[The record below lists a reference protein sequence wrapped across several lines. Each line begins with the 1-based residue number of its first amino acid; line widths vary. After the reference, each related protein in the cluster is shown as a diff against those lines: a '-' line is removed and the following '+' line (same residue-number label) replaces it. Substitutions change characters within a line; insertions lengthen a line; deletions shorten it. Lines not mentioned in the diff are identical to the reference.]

1 MFDAA
6 NARRLMVE
14 GQVRTADVS
23 DTNLLDAMATV
34 PREKFLPASIAPL
47 AYLDNDIQIA
57 KGRALLRPMV
67 LAKLIQAARI
77 KASDH
82 VLDVACGTGYSS
94 AVLARLAESV
104 VALEDDAEL
113 ARGAKESLA
122 SVGVNAVE
130 VMVGPLSAGWPA
142 GGTYDVILI
151 NGSAEIVPDAF
162 AGQLKPE
169 GRLLAIFGRTPATK
183 GTIFH
188 LVEGRLAGRP
198 IFDGAARLLPGF
210 AAPQSFV
217 F

>member
-1 MFDAA
+1 MFDTA

-23 DTNLLDAMATV
+23 DIDLLDAMATV
-34 PREKFLPASIAPL
+34 PREKFLPPSLAPL

-67 LAKLIQAARI
+67 LAKLIQAARLEV
-77 KASDH
+77 SDR

-94 AVLARLAESV
+94 AVLAELAGSV

-113 ARGAKESLA
+113 AGWAKVALT
-122 SVGVNAVE
+122 SVGANAVE
-130 VMVGPLSAGWPA
+130 VMVGPLTAGWPA
-142 GGTYDVILI
+142 GAAYDVVLF

-162 AGQLKPE
+162 SSQLKPN
-169 GRLLAIFGRTPATK
+169 GRLLAVFGHTPATK

-188 LVEGRLAGRP
+188 LVEGRLVGRP

>member
-23 DTNLLDAMATV
+23 DTNLLDAMASV
-34 PREKFLPASIAPL
+34 PREKFLPTSLAAL

-57 KGRALLRPMV
+57 KGRAMLRPMV

-77 KASDH
+77 QAGDR

-94 AVLARLAESV
+94 AVLARLAGSV

-113 ARGAKESLA
+113 ARDAKEALA
-122 SVGVNAVE
+122 SVMVNAVE

-142 GGTYDVILI
+142 GGAYDVVLI

-162 AGQLKPE
+162 AGQLKPD
-169 GRLLAIFGRTPATK
+169 GRLLAIFGRAPATK

-188 LVEGRLAGRP
+188 LVEGRLVGRP